1 MDKHMKNI
9 IKYTVVLL
17 ALLAAVSC
25 RQEKLS
31 EESVITVDQQTKN
44 DFDLWLE
51 SNFVNPYNV
60 QIKYRYDLNETS
72 FSYYTVPADYDCS
85 VVMAHLIKY
94 LCVDSYDEVAG
105 VLFTKH
111 YFPKLFVFI
120 GEWEYNNAGTI
131 RLGTAEGGKKIT
143 LSGLNYLPSILA
155 TTWGDYTDPAENLN
169 HYYIKTI
176 HHEFTH
182 ILNQTKDYP
191 TEFKQITPNDY
202 VQDSWNSNEYSSE
215 HLYKGF
221 ITSYARK
228 EDREDFAELLS
239 MYVTNTPQKWASWM
253 AEASVDAE
261 GNPASGKDI
270 IETKLQIVR
279 NYMKDTF
286 NIDIDELRDV
296 VIRRQDEVMAGLVD
310 LTSLVIN

>member
-1 MDKHMKNI
+1 MKNI
-9 IKYTVVLL
+9 IKYSIVLL
-17 ALLAAVSC
+17 LGVVALASC
-25 RQEKLS
+25 RKEEPLS
-31 EESVITVDQQTKN
+31 DQSVITIDQQSKN
-44 DFDLWLE
+44 AFDLWLE
-51 SNFVNPYNV
+51 SNFVNPYNI
-60 QIKYRYDLNETS
+60 QIKYRYDLNETA
-72 FSYYTVPADYDCS
+72 FSYYTVPADFDCS
-85 VVMAHLIKY
+85 VVLAHLVKY
-94 LCVDSYDEVAG
+94 LCIDSYDEVAG

-143 LSGLNYLPSILA
+143 LSGVNYIPSVMA
-155 TTWGDYTDPAENLN
+155 CTWGDHTTSPADNLN

-202 VQDSWNSNEYSSE
+202 VQDSWNASEYSGE
-215 HLYKGF
+215 NLYKGF
-221 ITSYARK
+221 ISSYARK

-239 MYVTNTPQKWASWM
+239 MFVTNTPEQWESWM
-253 AEASVDAE
+253 ERASVDAD
-261 GNPASGKDI
+261 GNPASGRDI
-270 IETKLQIVR
+270 IETKLEIVK

-286 NIDIDELRDV
+286 NIDIEKLRSV
-296 VIRRQDEVMAGLVD
+296 VIRRQNEVAQGLVN
-310 LTSLVIN
+310 LSSLEIN

>member
-1 MDKHMKNI
+1 MKHI
-9 IKYTVVLL
+9 IRYTVALVLGL
-17 ALLAAVSC
+17 SALAAC
-25 RQEKLS
+25 RKEDALS
-31 EESVITVDQQTKN
+31 DQSVITVDQYTKN
-44 DFDLWLE
+44 AFDLWLE
-51 SNFVNPYNV
+51 SNFVNPYNI

-72 FSYYTVPADYDCS
+72 FSYYTIPADYDCS
-85 VVMAHLIKY
+85 VILAHLIKY
-94 LCVDSYDEVAG
+94 LCVDSYDEAAG
-105 VLFTKH
+105 SLFTRH

-143 LSGLNYLPSILA
+143 LSGVNYIPSVMNLQ
-155 TTWGDYTDPAENLN
+155 WGDHISSPAANLN

-202 VQDSWNSNEYSSE
+202 VQDSWNSSEYTPE

-221 ITSYARK
+221 ITTYARK

-239 MYVTNTPQKWASWM
+239 VYVTNTPQQWEAWM
-253 AEASVDAE
+253 EAASVDADGE
-261 GNPASGKDI
+261 PASGRDI
-270 IETKLQIVR
+270 IESKIEIVK
-279 NYMKDTF
+279 NYMKDSF
-286 NIDIDELRDV
+286 NIDLDELREV
-296 VIRRQDEVMAGLVD
+296 VIRRQDEVARGLVD
-310 LTSLVIN
+310 LTSLKID

>member
-1 MDKHMKNI
+1 MKNI
-9 IKYTVVLL
+9 FKYTIVLL
-17 ALLAAVSC
+17 AVFALASC
-25 RQEKLS
+25 NKDSLS
-31 EESVITVDQQTKN
+31 DTSVITVDQQTKN
-44 DFDLWLE
+44 AFDKWLE
-51 SNFVNPYNV
+51 SNFVNPYNI

-72 FSYYTVPADYDCS
+72 FSYYTVPADMDCS
-85 VVMAHLIKY
+85 VILAHLVKY

-143 LSGLNYLPSILA
+143 LSGVNYLPLVM
-155 TTWGDYTDPAENLN
+155 TCQWGDYTDSPTRNLN

-182 ILNQTKDYP
+182 ILNQTKDFP
-191 TEFKQITPNDY
+191 KEFKQITPNDY
-202 VQDSWNSNEYSSE
+202 VQDSWNASEYASE
-215 HLYKGF
+215 YLYKGF
-221 ITSYARK
+221 ISRYSRK

-239 MYVTNTPQKWASWM
+239 MYVTNTPEQWEAWM
-253 AEASVDAE
+253 QAASVDAE
-261 GNPASGKDI
+261 GNPASGRDI
-270 IETKLQIVR
+270 IETKMEIVK

-286 NIDIDELRDV
+286 QIDLDKLRDV
-296 VIRRQDEVMAGLVD
+296 VIRRQDEVMSGLVD
-310 LTSLVIN
+310 LTDLTIN